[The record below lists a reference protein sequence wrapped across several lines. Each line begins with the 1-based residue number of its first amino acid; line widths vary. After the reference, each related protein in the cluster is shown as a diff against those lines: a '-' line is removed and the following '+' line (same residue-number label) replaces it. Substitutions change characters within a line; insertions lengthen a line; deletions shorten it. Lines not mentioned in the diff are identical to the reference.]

1 MHEVLQ
7 RLTDVEALVSWLR
20 PLYDGWGYLI
30 VLLGAYAENTI
41 FLGLFFPGGTMVLL
55 GAFYSRL
62 GTLAWPAVLLLATAG
77 TVSGVATDY
86 LLGRLAWDGVLAPTP
101 LGRHA
106 SPHISKARDF
116 LARHGAWAVLLG
128 HFAGQTRTA
137 LALAAGTSRFGLRRY
152 LALEVPAALAY
163 NLLYCALGY
172 LLAEKLDVVEWLLGR
187 VGATVW
193 VLAALL
199 IVVWLVRRRYA
210 RHKVGAAADP
220 RRPPAPIVEAG
231 D

>member
-1 MHEVLQ
+1 MHELLQ
-7 RLTDVEALVSWLR
+7 RLTDVEALVAWLQ

-30 VLLGAYAENTI
+30 VVLGAYVENTI

-62 GTLAWPAVLLLATAG
+62 GALAWPAVLLLATAG
-77 TVSGVATDY
+77 TVAGVATDY
-86 LLGRLAWDGVLAPTP
+86 LLGRLAWDRVLAPTP
-101 LGRHA
+101 LGRLV
-106 SPHISKARDF
+106 SPHVPKARNF

-128 HFAGQTRTA
+128 HFFGQTRTA
-137 LALAAGTSRFGLRRY
+137 LALTAGSSRFGLRRY

-172 LLAEKLDVVEWLLGR
+172 LLAEKLDFVEWLLGR
-187 VGATVW
+187 TGALVW
-193 VLAALL
+193 AVAALL
-199 IVVWLVRRRYA
+199 VVAWLVRRRYA
-210 RHKVGAAADP
+210 RRAAGSAAFP
-220 RRPPAPIVEAG
+220 RRPRSPVVEAG